1 MKVQVTGWMVDMDGV
16 LADFEKRADQLME
29 GKLQELPKRAM
40 WTAIKEHI
48 KGGGRFWYELEKMAY
63 VDEMMKLLVATGLPV
78 EILTASGSEKSAHP
92 DKRDWIEKHY
102 PGTKVNIVFSS
113 ADKAKLA
120 KPGLVLIDDR
130 AKSIDPW
137 TAAGSVGILHT
148 DALSTMMRVVGLM
161 GKPDHLMDMV
171 LPLVDEALDAELA

>member
-16 LADFEKRADQLME
+16 LADFEKRADQLMD

-40 WTAIKEHI
+40 WKAIKEHI
-48 KGGGRFWYELEKMAY
+48 KGGGRFWYELEKMAH
-63 VDEMMKLLVATGLPV
+63 VDEMMKMLVATGLPV

-92 DKRDWIEKHY
+92 DKRDWIEKNY

-120 KPGLVLIDDR
+120 KTGLVLIDDR
-130 AKSIDPW
+130 SKSIDPW
-137 TAAGSVGILHT
+137 IAAGGIGILHT
-148 DALSTMMRVVGLM
+148 DSITTMQRVAAFM
-161 GKPDHLMDMV
+161 GNTEQMSAFV
-171 LPLVDEALDAELA
+171 TPLLVEEDVDID

>member
-1 MKVQVTGWMVDMDGV
+1 MKTPVTGWMVDMDGV
-16 LADFEKRADQLME
+16 LADFEKRADELLD

-40 WTAIKEHI
+40 WKAIKDHI
-48 KGGGRFWYELEKMAY
+48 NGGGRFWYELEKMTH

-120 KPGLVLIDDR
+120 KAGLVLIDDR

-148 DALSTMMRVVGLM
+148 DALSTMTRVVKMM
-161 GKPDHLMDMV
+161 GSPDHLTEMV
-171 LPLVDEALDAELA
+171 LPLLDEALDAELS